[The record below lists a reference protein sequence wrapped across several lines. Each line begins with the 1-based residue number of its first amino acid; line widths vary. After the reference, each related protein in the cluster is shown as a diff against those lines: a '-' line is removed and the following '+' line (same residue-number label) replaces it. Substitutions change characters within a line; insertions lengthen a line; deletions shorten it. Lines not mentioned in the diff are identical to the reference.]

1 MIDSHSKD
9 YDIWFARPTTYELQH
24 DRPRKRRWRLRGGNS
39 REMKQARLIHFGDP
53 NRLQN
58 IRHQYCPDA
67 RP

>member
-9 YDIWFARPTTYELQH
+9 YDIWFARPTTYELQN

-53 NRLQN
+53 NRL
-58 IRHQYCPDA
+58 
-67 RP
+67 